1 MNKSFVFFVDWIPV
15 LELLDTKEE
24 YDELLEAIRSLV
36 LGEEPFVARKRVEK
50 VWSFIEPKLRAN
62 LEAWEEEKR
71 KRSEAGRIGGIASGK
86 ARTIAKQNEA
96 IVNDRSESLND
107 REANTKQT
115 RSKHQANEAVT
126 VTVTDTVTVN
136 DTVTGST
143 NVDVGGCKGD
153 LRSRFTP
160 PSLADVEMFIVDNS
174 YQSLVDPETF
184 FNYYQARGWTVGKG
198 ETKMKDWRA
207 ALRNWAARERKSL
220 VTETAEGNPFANID
234 WSDDE

>member
-15 LELLDTKEE
+15 LELLDNKEE
-24 YDELLEAIRSLV
+24 YDEVLEAIRSTITE
-36 LGEEPFVARKRVEK
+36 EEPKPITRPKAKK
-50 VWSFIEPKLRAN
+50 VWRFIEPKLRNN
-62 LEAWEEEKR
+62 LVKYEETKAKRIEALKKYNEKR
-71 KRSEAGRIGGIASGK
+71 RVERNDNDTLTQ
-86 ARTIAKQNEA
+86 RQRD
-96 IVNDRSESLND
+96 VNDTTTND
-107 REANTKQT
+107 
-115 RSKHQANEAVT
+115 VT
-126 VTVTDTVTVN
+126 VTVTDTVTDTV
-136 DTVTGST
+136 TVTGST

-160 PSLADVEMFIVDNS
+160 PTLDEVEMFVLDNG
-174 YQSLVDPETF
+174 YDHLVDPDTF

-220 VTETAEGNPFANID
+220 VTDTVEGNPFANID

>member
-24 YDELLEAIRSLV
+24 YDEVLEAIRSMIV
-36 LGEEPFVARKRVEK
+36 EEEPKSITRPKAKK
-50 VWSFIEPKLRAN
+50 VWRFIEPKLRNNMVKYEETKAKRI
-62 LEAWEEEKR
+62 EALKKYNEKR
-71 KRSEAGRIGGIASGK
+71 RVERNDNDTLTQ
-86 ARTIAKQNEA
+86 RQRD
-96 IVNDRSESLND
+96 VNDTTTND
-107 REANTKQT
+107 
-115 RSKHQANEAVT
+115 VT
-126 VTVTDTVTVN
+126 VTVTDTVTDTV
-136 DTVTGST
+136 TVTGST

-160 PSLADVEMFIVDNS
+160 PTLADVEMFIIDNS
-174 YQSLVDPETF
+174 YESLVDPETF

-220 VTETAEGNPFANID
+220 VMDTAEGNPFTNID
-234 WSDDE
+234 WGDDE